1 MTTANQMKSGSCG
14 NWQDAPAWLP
24 KDFASV
30 MFSGGDEQTAMRN
43 PKNYKFL
50 PPKFTQ
56 QIDLAG
62 RKTAASDHVN
72 NVIVY
77 AK

>member
-1 MTTANQMKSGSCG
+1 
-14 NWQDAPAWLP
+14 
-24 KDFASV
+24 

-72 NVIVY
+72 DVIVY